1 MYTCITVCMLLSLA
15 ANGLPRPQHVA
26 LTEAKWQRSG
36 ERSVNPAASYETRA
50 TKPAAL
56 KDKVVTSLWTKGLQ
70 NAHVALTEAEWQR
83 NDARSVNPI
92 ASYETRATKPAAL
105 KDNL

>member
-1 MYTCITVCMLLSLA
+1 MTC
-15 ANGLPRPQHVA
+15 
-26 LTEAKWQRSG
+26 
-36 ERSVNPAASYETRA
+36 
-50 TKPAAL
+50 
-56 KDKVVTSLWTKGLQ
+56 LWTKGLQ

-83 NDARSVNPI
+83 NDIRSVNPI